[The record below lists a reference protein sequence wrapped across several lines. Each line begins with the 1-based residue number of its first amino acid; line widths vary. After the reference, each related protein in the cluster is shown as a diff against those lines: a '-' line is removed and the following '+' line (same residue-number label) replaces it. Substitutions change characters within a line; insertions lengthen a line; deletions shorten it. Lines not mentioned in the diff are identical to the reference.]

1 MPELLLTLESM
12 HKTEKRK
19 QKFMAALQGID
30 LDESEGNTQTSNT
43 NSTNNTPLSVE
54 DVKARAVARLT
65 GDENM
70 AGAIAEGFTSD
81 KGLEYK
87 IMGGTELG

>member
-30 LDESEGNTQTSNT
+30 LDEQTETQENSEVSNKKPPT
-43 NSTNNTPLSVE
+43 VE
-54 DVKARAVARLT
+54 DIKARAVARLT
-65 GDENM
+65 GDENL
-70 AGAIAEGFTSD
+70 AGAISEGFTPD

-87 IMGGTELG
+87 IMGGTEIG

>member
-30 LDESEGNTQTSNT
+30 LDEQSETQENSEGSKKPPT
-43 NSTNNTPLSVE
+43 VE
-54 DVKARAVARLT
+54 DIKARAVARLT
-65 GDENM
+65 GDQNM
-70 AGAIAEGFTSD
+70 AGAIAEGFTPD

-87 IMGGTELG
+87 IMGGTEIG

>member
-30 LDESEGNTQTSNT
+30 LDEQTETQENSEVSNKK
-43 NSTNNTPLSVE
+43 PLTVE
-54 DVKARAVARLT
+54 DIKARAVARLT
-65 GDENM
+65 GDENL
-70 AGAIAEGFTSD
+70 AGAISEGFTSD

>member
-12 HKTEKRK
+12 HKAEKRK

-30 LDESEGNTQTSNT
+30 IDQDENTKQNN
-43 NSTNNTPLSVE
+43 NSGPSKLPTVE
-54 DVKARAVARLT
+54 DIKARAVARLT
-65 GDENM
+65 GDENL
-70 AGAIAEGFTSD
+70 AGAISEGFTPD

-87 IMGGTELG
+87 IMGGSEIG

>member
-30 LDESEGNTQTSNT
+30 LDEQTETQENSEVSNKK
-43 NSTNNTPLSVE
+43 PLTVE
-54 DVKARAVARLT
+54 DIKARAVARLT
-65 GDENM
+65 GDENL
-70 AGAIAEGFTSD
+70 AGAISEGFTSD

-87 IMGGTELG
+87 IMGGTEIG

>member
-30 LDESEGNTQTSNT
+30 LDEQSETQENGEVT
-43 NSTNNTPLSVE
+43 NKKPPTVE
-54 DVKARAVARLT
+54 DIKARAVARLT

-70 AGAIAEGFTSD
+70 AGAIAEGFTPD

-87 IMGGTELG
+87 IMGGTEIG

>member
-1 MPELLLTLESM
+1 M

-30 LDESEGNTQTSNT
+30 LDESEGSTQSSSTSNT
-43 NSTNNTPLSVE
+43 KNNNAPVSIE

>member
-30 LDESEGNTQTSNT
+30 LDEQTETQE
-43 NSTNNTPLSVE
+43 NNEVVNNKPLTVE
-54 DVKARAVARLT
+54 DIKARAVARLT
-65 GDENM
+65 GDENL
-70 AGAIAEGFTSD
+70 AGAISEGFTSD

-87 IMGGTELG
+87 IMGGTEIG